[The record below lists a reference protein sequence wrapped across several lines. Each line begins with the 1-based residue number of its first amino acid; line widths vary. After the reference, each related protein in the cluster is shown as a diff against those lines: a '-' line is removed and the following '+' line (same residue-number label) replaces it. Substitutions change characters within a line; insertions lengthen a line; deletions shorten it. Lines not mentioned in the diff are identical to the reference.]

1 MDLSKPGIGI
11 ALAAVAS
18 ACVAACNAGVRYD
31 DVMIAPSSDMPT
43 STATAV
49 DTVTPSAVA
58 TETATPQPSA
68 APKETKKLEVKAR
81 ETDVDKA
88 KDLVEWTPD
97 RGVQKASYSH
107 YRFKY
112 AEWVAAVG
120 EANLKS
126 DVDVEAECAEA
137 IEKTSKPADPNLP
150 TPSGG
155 FTNRTYECKVVRATV
170 KK

>member
-1 MDLSKPGIGI
+1 MNLSKF
-11 ALAAVAS
+11 ALGLGLAGVAA

-31 DVMIAPSSDMPT
+31 DVMIAPSSNPPT
-43 STATAV
+43 SSATE
-49 DTVTPSAVA
+49 TTTPSAVA
-58 TETATPQPSA
+58 TETAAPEASA

-81 ETDVDKA
+81 ETDFDKA

-155 FTNRTYECKVVRATV
+155 FMNRTYECKIVRATV